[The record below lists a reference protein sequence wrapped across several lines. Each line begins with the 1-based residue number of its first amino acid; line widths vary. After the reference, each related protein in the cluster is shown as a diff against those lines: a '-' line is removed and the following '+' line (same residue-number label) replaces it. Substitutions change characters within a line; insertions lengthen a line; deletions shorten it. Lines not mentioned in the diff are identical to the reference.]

1 MFWKSKIFNAKI
13 DAKAKIYFS
22 PLDNKM
28 TFFPS
33 NLSMFNLL
41 LVFFKLFFINSGSAP
56 IFSWTN
62 TISSSTSELKN

>member
-41 LVFFKLFFINSGSAP
+41 LVFFKLFLLTLDQLPYFHGQIQFLPQHQN
-56 IFSWTN
+56 
-62 TISSSTSELKN
+62 